1 MPTSNNQ
8 AWYLG
13 DNAGDLAYLH
23 SVVGEQ
29 NIVSTLRL
37 SDVPPSV
44 PVLLVVDVDVVS
56 DWELQLSDVD
66 IGSAKVALVSSASM
80 SQVFIRSMYGDS
92 PRRWYLGRLVPG
104 TLPDSFVRALG
115 ACLHS
120 ENEVMR
126 LELSVLRGKLK
137 SLEEERSLSAG
148 AESKLRSEIEDSRE
162 VLAKVTADLEKLST
176 EKSEAEAQFV
186 VVEEKLLAT
195 ERSLLDSR
203 EAGDHSRKL
212 VADVQDELT
221 SLRTER
227 STLAQ
232 IAEEKEASIQDLS
245 QLLGD
250 NQAAVE
256 RLKVLNSELADKLK
270 HSEDESSKLS
280 VRLQDELERLAAA
293 HESVKEANAFRDEAV
308 EKALLADS
316 EREAAEVQ
324 RESANQSAI
333 EATKEKE
340 EAEKLVQ
347 EYSFKV
353 QESKQAAADATKLAE
368 QLKDESAKAIGEAEA
383 RTLEA
388 YGILSE
394 RTEAL
399 EEECLLAAT
408 LGEENREL
416 KETSKKVQVQL
427 EEKEVELSDS
437 LSLAKDLTAKLDIA
451 VVDVQRAQNETL
463 ASDERAAIAEK
474 SASESASLAESEKSA
489 CIAAIARADQA
500 ELAQADSGE
509 SLALIGAAKKELEE
523 RLELSQSRIESLGT
537 ECQGL
542 LARVDEV
549 TEELSSAVQAH
560 NSSMLAQEEELSAT
574 IERLNLEK
582 DQALT
587 EAKAD
592 SDTQMANA
600 DAESEKALSAQAEHH
615 KNELASALDAN
626 KRASEAQLD
635 RVIEEHRIN
644 SADRDSRHVEAIA
657 QLKEENDS
665 RLTEVANSHSE
676 AIAQLKEENDSRLTE
691 VANSHSEAIAQLKE
705 ENDSRLT
712 EVANSHSEAVA
723 SLEGDIVKLRKDLEA
738 AVSVQREAERLRD
751 EASELSAIANTQ
763 RDAALE
769 QVSVTNQRASDAEN
783 RAILA
788 ESEAVEAMGALGES
802 RIALDRLQALSRENE
817 SAYLSEKE
825 SLEERLEILT
835 LDLRQR
841 AEDASV
847 VINERDKLSLDLK
860 DLKQEVEL
868 QLTLNDK
875 STEENEYLKHEN
887 REIST
892 KLVALESIHSQHEA
906 EFEELRRTL
915 DGAELTLKETL
926 DRERTALSSLS
937 DAELRIERQSSEYEA
952 KISQIVHERSA
963 DKKAMTLDVKDLE
976 SRLSAALEEVVRL
989 KAANTEAVGEIASLR
1004 ADQSQSASIV
1014 HPTPAS
1020 AVEPILA
1027 EGIKSE
1033 VESIVARAPQGSDSR
1048 AKRLEEELA
1057 EANSRLRATSSGV
1070 VWSARREPEV
1080 KEGLLGRLKGSIS
1093 RNGDN

>member
-347 EYSFKV
+347 EYSFKA

-500 ELAQADSGE
+500 ELAQADSVE

-523 RLELSQSRIESLGT
+523 RLELSQSRIESLET

-665 RLTEVANSHSE
+665 RLTEVS
-676 AIAQLKEENDSRLTE
+676 
-691 VANSHSEAIAQLKE
+691 
-705 ENDSRLT
+705 
-712 EVANSHSEAVA
+712 NSHSEAVA

-769 QVSVTNQRASDAEN
+769 QVAVTNQRASDAEN